1 MFILFIIAII
11 VITIYIVIVG
21 IIIFGVESFYH
32 VLLLLQTCLMQSHWI
47 WGMVSQLP
55 STDIQM
61 FEGQ

>member
-32 VLLLLQTCLMQSHWI
+32 VLLLLQTCLMQSH
-47 WGMVSQLP
+47 
-55 STDIQM
+55 
-61 FEGQ
+61 